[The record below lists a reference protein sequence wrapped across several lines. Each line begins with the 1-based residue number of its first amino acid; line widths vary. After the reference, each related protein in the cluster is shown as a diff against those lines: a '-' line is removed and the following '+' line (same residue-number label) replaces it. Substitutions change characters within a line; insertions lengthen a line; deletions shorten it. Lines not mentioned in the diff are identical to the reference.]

1 MKNETHL
8 SNETEM
14 NEIDHDLERFHKLR
28 RCYDPFWKMS
38 DDSRVYLRYWS
49 TYRELTYLKNDLGL
63 WGQDLTIP
71 VYNPNT
77 YTLEYV

>member
-1 MKNETHL
+1 M
-8 SNETEM
+8 
-14 NEIDHDLERFHKLR
+14 
-28 RCYDPFWKMS
+28 KMS
-38 DDSRVYLRYWS
+38 DDSRVYLRYFS